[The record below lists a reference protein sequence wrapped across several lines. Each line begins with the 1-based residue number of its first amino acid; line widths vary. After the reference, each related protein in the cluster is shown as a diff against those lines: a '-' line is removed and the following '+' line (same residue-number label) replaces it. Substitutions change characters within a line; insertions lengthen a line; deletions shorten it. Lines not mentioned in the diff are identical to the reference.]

1 MNKDCFYT
9 LKPGPLARLA
19 LCGLVVAVLL
29 APAACTRKIAA
40 PVVDGRNLPTTGTE
54 VAGPGIHIVRKGD
67 TVLSISRQYGVA
79 ARDIIAW
86 NNLASPNQIEV
97 GQAVRI
103 APPGSSY
110 DSNND
115 AVVAEAIPVRSE
127 SMGDPAY
134 QQTAQQ
140 AAPFAPSPVL
150 KSEPRGGKEP
160 YSDEAWARVQNPAGV
175 TRAPEPVVAPPPQQ
189 QAANVPPPAVP
200 VSTSATATAAASGW
214 MWPVKGKILVGYNGG
229 DPKLPNKGL
238 DIAGKPGTPVLAA
251 AAGKVVYA
259 GSGLPRLGNMI
270 IIQHDADYL
279 TAYAHN
285 QTLLVKEKETV
296 SKGQKIAELGS
307 TGATDQP
314 KLHFELRKQGQPVD
328 PVKYLPAP

>member
-1 MNKDCFYT
+1 MNKDRFNPT
-9 LKPGPLARLA
+9 NSRPLARLA
-19 LCGLVVAVLL
+19 LCGLTVAVLL
-29 APAACTRKIAA
+29 APAACTRKVAA
-40 PVVDGRNLPTTGTE
+40 PVVDGRNVPTTGTSF
-54 VAGPGIHIVRKGD
+54 AGPGVHIVRKGD
-67 TVLSISRQYGVA
+67 TVLSISRQYEVA

-86 NNLASPNQIEV
+86 NNLASPDQIEV

-110 DSNND
+110 DNNNNG
-115 AVVAEAIPVRSE
+115 VTVAEAIPVRSGASSE
-127 SMGDPAY
+127 PAY
-134 QQTAQQ
+134 PQQ
-140 AAPFAPSPVL
+140 AAAVAPVSVL

-160 YSDEAWARVQNPAGV
+160 YSDEAWAKAQNPAGAAR
-175 TRAPEPVVAPPPQQ
+175 TPEPVVTPPAQ
-189 QAANVPPPAVP
+189 QAANVPPPEAP
-200 VSTSATATAAASGW
+200 AATSTSAAAGGW

-307 TGATDQP
+307 SGATDQP

-328 PVKYLPAP
+328 PAKYLPAP